1 MPEGYNIAIIGLGFV
16 GLSYLTAFSSRGVKV
31 IGIDI
36 DKEKIALLNKGMS
49 PIDEPDIE
57 YYLKRSARKGLVS
70 FYTDYNNLKEYNIDI
85 IFIAVDTPTVNFK
98 QEINNLLNSCKSLG
112 NIINSFNKYILI
124 VVKSTILPGASR
136 KYIIPTLEKYSNK
149 KVGEGFGYVF
159 NPEFLREGRA
169 LSDIFNPSRIVIGS
183 YDYKSGV
190 ILEDFYKN
198 FYKKPPHIIKTSIE
212 AAELSKYASN
222 LFLTCKLSFINAI
235 SYICQVLGSCDVIDI
250 KRIMGLD
257 ERIGSKYLQP
267 GIGFGG
273 SCLPKDLKAFIGF
286 VKNFPPYSKLFEAI
300 DDINEYQTSLPI
312 LKAEEIYHDL
322 RDRVITILGISY
334 KGGTADIR
342 GSRSLKIIEL
352 FLKKG
357 AYVKIYDPKAIGNF
371 KKYLS
376 KTEWLGEYRD
386 KIIIAEDIKSAL
398 MDSEYAII
406 ATDWDEF
413 KNIDLNIIKNY
424 MRYPR
429 IYDGRRILDPYKV
442 KSLGIEYFGIGYSG
456 LK

>member
-1 MPEGYNIAIIGLGFV
+1 MPRGYNIAVIGLGFV
-16 GLSYLTAFSSRGVKV
+16 GLSYLVAFSSRDVKV

-36 DKEKIALLNKGMS
+36 NEKKIRLLNKGMS

-57 YYLKRSARKGLVS
+57 HYLKKALRKGLVS
-70 FYTDYNNLKEYNIDI
+70 FYTDYSKLEEYNIDI
-85 IFIAVDTPTVNFK
+85 IFIAVDTPTVNFR

-112 NIINSFNKYILI
+112 NIIKGLNKYILI
-124 VVKSTILPGASR
+124 VVKSTILPGTSR
-136 KYIIPTLEKYSNK
+136 KYIIPTLERYSSK
-149 KVGEGFGYVF
+149 KVGDGFGYVF
-159 NPEFLREGRA
+159 NPEFLREGKA
-169 LSDIFNPSRIVIGS
+169 LNDIFNPSRIVIGS
-183 YDYKSGV
+183 YDHRSGA
-190 ILEDFYKN
+190 ILEDFYKK
-198 FYKKPPHIIKTSIE
+198 FYKKVPPIINTSIE

-235 SYICQVLGSCDVIDI
+235 SYICGVIGSCDVMDV
-250 KRIMGLD
+250 KRIMCLD

-286 VKNFPPYSKLFEAI
+286 VKNISPYSKLFEAI
-300 DDINEYQTSLPI
+300 NDINEYQTSLPI
-312 LKAEEIYHDL
+312 LKAEKIYHDL
-322 RDRVITILGISY
+322 RGRVITILGISY

-357 AYVKIYDPKAIGNF
+357 AYVKIYDPKAINNF

-376 KTEWLGEYRD
+376 KVDWLEKYRG
-386 KIIIAEDIKSAL
+386 KIIITEDIKSAL
-398 MDSEYAII
+398 MDSEYVII

-429 IYDGRRILDPYKV
+429 IYDGRRILDPHKV
-442 KSLGIEYFGIGYSG
+442 KSLGIEYFGIGYSE
-456 LK
+456 LE